1 MRNKAFIVTHAHAR
15 APLTIK
21 GVTLEDALEKEGLDP
36 AIWKQVGEQPE
47 MEVEETGTDQGDAG
61 AEDN

>member
-21 GVTLEDALEKEGLDP
+21 GKTLDDALEKEGLNP
-36 AIWKQVGEQPE
+36 AIWKPVQEPE
-47 MEVEETGTDQGDAG
+47 EVEEETNGDNQGDAG
-61 AEDN
+61 PETD